1 MCVHLHASPYE
12 MNMFANNYV
21 QYELELMREEKRKAE
36 RQLQMLQQEREV
48 QAEKFRQ
55 EAERIAEV
63 W

>member
-1 MCVHLHASPYE
+1 MCVHLHTSSYE